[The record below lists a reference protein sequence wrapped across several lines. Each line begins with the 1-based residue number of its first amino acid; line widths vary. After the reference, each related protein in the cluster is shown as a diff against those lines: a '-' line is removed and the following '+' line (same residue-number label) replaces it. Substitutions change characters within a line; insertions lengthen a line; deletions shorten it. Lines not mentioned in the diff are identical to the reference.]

1 MTGVIIIRHLCEIAR
16 QRDEEVKKQRE
27 ATSLKIKAEVRMT
40 LL

>member
-1 MTGVIIIRHLCEIAR
+1 MTGVIIIRHLR
-16 QRDEEVKKQRE
+16 DSQTQRDEEVKKQRE